1 MSTLYAY
8 RDTPDLQRAYLTT
21 NRIIGCQIAEAPA
34 WADRS
39 EEMMTLCIVYM
50 VRDDGTTFPDSP
62 EFSSRGA
69 ALAWLRGQCRIQ
81 LDVLPVLNSA
91 GGVTGE

>member
-8 RDTPDLQRAYLTT
+8 RDAPNMQRAYLET
-21 NRIIGCQIAEAPA
+21 NRIIGCQIAEAEA
-34 WADRS
+34 WADGA
-39 EEMMTLCIVYM
+39 EEMMTLCVVYM

-62 EFSSRGA
+62 EFTSRTA
-69 ALAWLRGQCRIQ
+69 ALHWLRGQCGLP
-81 LDVLPVLNSA
+81 LDVLPVMNHA